1 MNSRRA
7 LIFYMGECKVRRFR
21 WTLLP
26 ATLCLAVWVLF
37 RYVLF
42 LGYVPSASMEPT
54 IPAGSVILGS
64 RIFEELERGDVVIF
78 RHDGKTLVKRIAAGE
93 GDRIYLDDESGCFS
107 VNEPLPGASRI
118 LVVPQG
124 CIFVVGDNLEAS
136 VDSRNWNDPFVNKGD
151 VKAKSILRTERRWES
166 QKATL

>member
-7 LIFYMGECKVRRFR
+7 LIFYMGECNVRRFR

-78 RHDGKTLVKRIAAGE
+78 RHEGKTLVKRIAAGE
-93 GDRIYLDDESGCFS
+93 GDRIYLDDESGTFS
-107 VNEPLPGASRI
+107 VNEPLPGANRV
-118 LVVPQG
+118 LVVPQD
-124 CIFVVGDNLEAS
+124 CIFVVGDNREAS
-136 VDSRNWNDPFVNKGD
+136 VDSRLWSSPFLEEKE
-151 VKAKSILRTERRWES
+151 ILAVTLPSYSDGPAPPGRR
-166 QKATL
+166 

>member
-7 LIFYMGECKVRRFR
+7 LIFYMGECNVRRFR

-37 RYVLF
+37 RFVLF

-64 RIFEELERGDVVIF
+64 RIFGELKQGDVVIF
-78 RHDGKTLVKRIAAGE
+78 RHEGKTLVKRIAAGE
-93 GDRIYLDDESGCFS
+93 GDGVYLDDESGNFS

-118 LVVPQG
+118 LVVPKG
-124 CIFVVGDNLEAS
+124 CFFVVGDSREAS
-136 VDSRNWNDPFVNKGD
+136 VDSRLWSLPFLEKQE
-151 VKAKSILRTERRWES
+151 IL
-166 QKATL
+166 AVTLPSYSAGPAPPEKR